1 MRGKLLPGLTI
12 LSSLALTGC
21 GQERPVVAKPPVAL
35 LECRDEPV
43 APDLPGRDQQDAR
56 DQMTLDYLL
65 NLRSAWGDCSS
76 KVSGVKAWADSL
88 ND

>member
-43 APDLPGRDQQDAR
+43 APDLPGRDQQATRDA
-56 DQMTLDYLL
+56 MMLDYVLGM
-65 NLRSAWGDCSS
+65 RDAWGDCRA
-76 KVSGVKAWADSL
+76 KLAGVRAWADAF
-88 ND
+88 